1 MAFTATQ
8 LATLEAAAAAG
19 VLQAQIGD
27 KLVRYQSL
35 PDLLA
40 AIRQAR
46 DDVAAAATP
55 STTATYRGTTRYLYH
70 GRGS

>member
-8 LATLEAAAAAG
+8 LAALEAAAAAG
-19 VLQAQIGD
+19 VLEARIGD

-46 DDVAAAATP
+46 ADVANADTG
-55 STTATYRGTTRYLYH
+55 TTAAYRGTTRYLQH
-70 GRGS
+70 GRG

>member
-8 LATLEAAAAAG
+8 LAALEAAAAAG
-19 VLQAQIGD
+19 VLEAQIGD
-27 KLVRYQSL
+27 KQVRYQSL

-46 DDVAAAATP
+46 VDVANAATGA
-55 STTATYRGTTRYLYH
+55 TAIYRGTTRYLQH
-70 GRGS
+70 GR